1 MTDHLPDDLM
11 RRHEEWLREHP
22 QLDPEEHR
30 IVLEVVDAW
39 RGWKAI
45 GRILRVGVVL
55 LGTVVA
61 GFAAWDQL
69 VAKLKNM
76 MPP

>member
-11 RRHEEWLREHP
+11 RRHEEWLKEHP
-22 QLDPEEHR
+22 QLDPEEHK

-45 GRILRVGVVL
+45 GRIVRVVVVI
-55 LGTVVA
+55 LGTLAATSV
-61 GFAAWDQL
+61 AWDQL
-69 VAKLKNM
+69 VAKVKQM
-76 MPP
+76 MQP